1 MEVHIN
7 RKLIII
13 VTTLL
18 TILVGAAVVLRLN
31 GGFTPLPTATSVGT
45 RNMTPRPTEP
55 QSANANTPE
64 EAAVAFAKA
73 FYTVNYTDYDGWLSG
88 LKTVSTNDGYAILT
102 KSIVPAVWPEIEK
115 ARTVTPTEAVKAEDA
130 GLVLEGD
137 SQIGGPWQIRN
148 VNVRIDSTHLW
159 PTMKSGG
166 FTAMVMLAQQD
177 GQWRFVS
184 FITPD
189 QIEQIKKGQQP

>member
-1 MEVHIN
+1 
-7 RKLIII
+7 
-13 VTTLL
+13 
-18 TILVGAAVVLRLN
+18 
-31 GGFTPLPTATSVGT
+31 VGT
-45 RNMTPRPTEP
+45 RNITPRPTQP

-73 FYTVNYTDYDGWLSG
+73 FYTANYADYDGWLAG
-88 LKTVSTNDGYAILT
+88 LKAVSTNDGYAILT

-115 ARTVTPTEAVKAEDA
+115 AKTVTPAEAVKSEDA

-148 VNVRIDSTHLW
+148 VNVRIDSAHLW
-159 PTMKSGG
+159 PTMKSGD
-166 FTAMVMLAQQD
+166 FAAIVMLARQD

-184 FITPD
+184 FMTPD